1 MKLLAETLPGALSDR
16 AAATDSRTHMRL
28 ATLLVF
34 VLLTLAPMA
43 ARAQVYACPDEQ
55 GGMRLSKV
63 EEAGCSTYLKAGDE
77 GALKGVRARLRLPWV
92 EEEARQRE
100 AEAQRRLEQLP
111 FSAAVRDA
119 ASRYSVDP
127 ALVHAVIF
135 AESAYNP
142 LAVSEKGAIG
152 LMQVMPDTGARYG
165 VREKDLHHPARNV
178 QTGTR
183 YLADLLEL
191 FEGDVALALAGYNA
205 GENAVLRFGRR
216 IPPFPETKA
225 YVPRVLEQWRR
236 LRAVTM

>member
-1 MKLLAETLPGALSDR
+1 
-16 AAATDSRTHMRL
+16 MRL

>member
-1 MKLLAETLPGALSDR
+1 MRSHRLLLAAL
-16 AAATDSRTHMRL
+16 L
-28 ATLLVF
+28 A
-34 VLLTLAPMA
+34 LAPFA
-43 ARAQVYACPDEQ
+43 ARAQVYACADEQ

-63 EEAGCSTYLKAGDE
+63 EAPGCSLYLKSGDE
-77 GALKGVRARLRLPWV
+77 GALKGVRARLRLPWA

-100 AEAQRRLEQLP
+100 AEAAQRLEQLP

-142 LAVSEKGAIG
+142 QALSDKGAIG

-165 VREKDLHHPARNV
+165 VKEHDLRNPTRNV
-178 QTGTR
+178 QAGTR
-183 YLADLLEL
+183 YLADLLQL
-191 FEGDVALALAGYNA
+191 FEGDVELALAGYNA
-205 GENAVLRFGRR
+205 GEGAVLRFGRR

-236 LRAVTM
+236 LRPVAM